1 MSKFGTV
8 VPHGNGWRA
17 RIEVDGTK
25 INGPQRQTRPQAQA
39 DLDRAR
45 QCPSRTDMEKYLRE
59 CAPKKEHADPPREPA
74 ASASDVP
81 TTVKQ
86 NPMCTFGSVVP
97 HRNGW
102 RARVEVD
109 GRKTSGPQRETRAG
123 AQDDL
128 DRARHCESR
137 HEMQQCLRELIK
149 KEKQVKEE
157 PMDADADDAV
167 PMDDNADGYPT
178 GKDSKGDFKGK
189 GGKGDLQGK
198 DGKGD
203 SRGNDGKGDLMG
215 KDSQGASKGMDGKGH
230 LKGEVSKG
238 DSTGKDGKGHSKGK
252 HGKKQSTRKDGTGKH
267 GEGELDVVMGEADD
281 STIPVNKKRPLTNT
295 PPRVLSG
302 TAQSQEMLPATG
314 QPPPY
319 KKGKPTAPG
328 QAAEDIASKT
338 PQASATSS
346 SGNIDPLARGKA
358 ADKSTGSTATGQA
371 VAAEHV
377 QESVAAVAD
386 RKREVNERT
395 PGAATIRQIWNC
407 PLSFKEGV
415 DWCAEM
421 SCGRK
426 FIEFRRLGHNKQV
439 ALDARMGDKLLLT
452 QYGTVR
458 GIGTLDSPPSE
469 CVDGDP
475 DALQRFLES
484 HHVDASLHGA
494 VKAYLDTDLK
504 HKYVAFFIHEV
515 AELHEDDR
523 FKWQQAL
530 HGRTDGVWY
539 SHQRLEPVSGNVASD
554 LEWLSTLEQ
563 RSKQK
568 HVNGPRASASDAKR
582 TRTEMPAV
590 SGPHADYEAR
600 LPLLLAFEDYAGAAA
615 LHTQTLEHGI
625 PVNASSWCRGG
636 GALVK
641 RRVEALNC
649 RGQHGR
655 PWRYI

>member
-1 MSKFGTV
+1 
-8 VPHGNGWRA
+8 
-17 RIEVDGTK
+17 
-25 INGPQRQTRPQAQA
+25 
-39 DLDRAR
+39 
-45 QCPSRTDMEKYLRE
+45 
-59 CAPKKEHADPPREPA
+59 
-74 ASASDVP
+74 
-81 TTVKQ
+81 
-86 NPMCTFGSVVP
+86 
-97 HRNGW
+97 
-102 RARVEVD
+102 
-109 GRKTSGPQRETRAG
+109 
-123 AQDDL
+123 
-128 DRARHCESR
+128 
-137 HEMQQCLRELIK
+137 
-149 KEKQVKEE
+149 
-157 PMDADADDAV
+157 
-167 PMDDNADGYPT
+167 
-178 GKDSKGDFKGK
+178 
-189 GGKGDLQGK
+189 
-198 DGKGD
+198 
-203 SRGNDGKGDLMG
+203 
-215 KDSQGASKGMDGKGH
+215 
-230 LKGEVSKG
+230 
-238 DSTGKDGKGHSKGK
+238 
-252 HGKKQSTRKDGTGKH
+252 
-267 GEGELDVVMGEADD
+267 
-281 STIPVNKKRPLTNT
+281 
-295 PPRVLSG
+295 
-302 TAQSQEMLPATG
+302 
-314 QPPPY
+314 
-319 KKGKPTAPG
+319 
-328 QAAEDIASKT
+328 
-338 PQASATSS
+338 
-346 SGNIDPLARGKA
+346 
-358 ADKSTGSTATGQA
+358 
-371 VAAEHV
+371 
-377 QESVAAVAD
+377 
-386 RKREVNERT
+386 
-395 PGAATIRQIWNC
+395 
-407 PLSFKEGV
+407 
-415 DWCAEM
+415 M

-458 GIGTLDSPPSE
+458 GIGTLGSPPSE

-515 AELHEDDR
+515 AELHEEDR

-615 LHTQTLEHGI
+615 LQTQALEHGI
-625 PVNASSWCRGG
+625 PVNASLWCRGG